1 MGREGNGGDPRW
13 GGGPGPRS
21 GNPHGGWGL
30 LGADQRLEFQWVPSS
45 ERVVLSVRPRTGRV
59 RMREGALWLRG
70 VPRDLEAGL
79 AFSWVTSALFVVSF
93 VFVLS
98 GSSF

>member
-1 MGREGNGGDPRW
+1 MGRVGDGGDPRW
-13 GGGPGPRS
+13 GGGPGPCS
-21 GNPHGGWGL
+21 GTSHGGRGL
-30 LGADQRLEFQWVPSS
+30 QGANQRLEFQWVPGS
-45 ERVVLSVRPRTGRV
+45 ERVVLSVSPGMGRV

-79 AFSWVTSALFVVSF
+79 AVSWVASTLDVVSF